1 MARKTKAAPSGAE
14 LATVDGGDALAELAD
29 FFDDVDVTGLE
40 DFGGEDIVLA
50 AKIFNMGGL
59 DEDGR
64 AYPRDTF
71 FDTITT
77 KTQDELRAVLLVD
90 KKSHRWDEYNNAEER
105 TDVLCQSDDRVSG
118 IMHDGTERACASCPD
133 YQWRR
138 GDDGKP
144 VRRCGP
150 VHTVVGIELENET
163 PFLIRFKKTGLKA
176 WRAYTMAHHKG
187 KYKSRKTGKRGDV
200 PLFAYECNLSL
211 RMHSG
216 GKYALPILEKGAT
229 LSRDAFE
236 DAHEAAKAYL
246 DIINKVVAVAD
257 AQDARHA
264 APDKDPALGSDDFA
278 DDDFA
283 GG

>member
-1 MARKTKAAPSGAE
+1 MARKTKAAAESAE
-14 LATVDGGDALAELAD
+14 LATVDEDAALAELSD
-29 FFDDVDVTGLE
+29 FFDGVDVTGLE

-59 DEDGR
+59 DPDGR
-64 AYPRDTF
+64 AYARDTF
-71 FDTITT
+71 YDTITT
-77 KTQDELRAVLLVD
+77 STQDTIRAVLLVD

-105 TDVLCQSDDRVSG
+105 TDVLCQSDDRVRG
-118 IMHDGTERACASCPD
+118 TMYDGTERSCAGCPD

-150 VHTVVGIELENET
+150 VHTVVGIELDTET
-163 PFLIRFKKTGLKA
+163 PFLIRFKKTGLKP

-187 KYKSRKTGKRGDV
+187 KYKSPKTGKRGDV
-200 PLFAYECNLSL
+200 PLFAYECELSL
-211 RMHSG
+211 VMHKG
-216 GKYALPILEKGAT
+216 GKYALPVLQKGAT
-229 LSRDAFE
+229 LARE
-236 DAHEAAKAYL
+236 QMVDAHDSAKAYL
-246 DIINKVVAVAD
+246 EIINKVVAVAD